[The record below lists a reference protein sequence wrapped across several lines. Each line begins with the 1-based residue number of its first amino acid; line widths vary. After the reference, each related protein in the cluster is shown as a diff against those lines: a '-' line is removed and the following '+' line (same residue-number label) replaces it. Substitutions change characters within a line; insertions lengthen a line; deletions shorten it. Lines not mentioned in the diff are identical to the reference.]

1 MRVTPEELER
11 LSGRMPFMAKQF
23 YKKHKI
29 WPHQAQLYHQAWKE
43 DKE

>member
-29 WPHQAQLYHQAWKE
+29 WPHPAQLYHQAWKE